1 MSAPTHPSTDRPV
14 RPKPKVSSS
23 EKVYACS
30 HCSKAYARRDYLER
44 HALNHERPA
53 CVCSVCGKSFAR
65 PDVLRKHQS
74 TTCNSGND
82 EGSREGDSLSSSP
95 PLQHVKAKKRKRSSR
110 TVSYVPDEMAKTVD
124 DEGAIVQ
131 ELASWQQDVK
141 DGRSTSFHIHPTDHP
156 TQMNLAHQWSI
167 PNGSQDD
174 NIVDNTLAPMT
185 TSTEIHV
192 DLPDSAQE
200 DTTIIA
206 GEEFNW
212 NDAVPEQGQTGD
224 NMDDLLSWLFNPATD
239 NDILS
244 SSTIPLDN
252 EPLFED
258 LQNKGHDDD
267 LHPDE
272 TDLEVRSDLGYQSN
286 INIIPTLSQ
295 RPPSRM
301 RSTYPENYIPH
312 VPPPVSSHNIYPD
325 LSESWSSY
333 RPWRVPPKMEIVNE
347 EARASMFDLFG
358 NTARQ
363 DLMSPSFS
371 LQQMRLHLELYF
383 MHFAPLYPI
392 VHEASLPYRKLP
404 PDLLL
409 AMICVG
415 TAFANDPEGL
425 EMASKV
431 HKHLRTRVFDMVED
445 QPTASV
451 SSLQT
456 ILLLNHFA
464 RSFCSLKQHDVA
476 QIFHSPIINLA
487 RQSGMLLP
495 NFDRKLQNSLDDP
508 MACWLEWVAEE
519 ERKRLGW
526 FSFMMDTEN
535 AALYRGFLLIH
546 CYLIQID
553 VPCSDEVWQSSNPL
567 EWNTALT
574 QSVRPPSFR
583 SLLRDLAGRGYIA
596 PGLTKLVLWILLH
609 GLHCVQWTLLWRDLG
624 DLSMVHVSKIT
635 NWKDSCRKAFDTWRT
650 YVDDN
655 FGMSNPSLKATPL
668 LSRPEHPMLSA
679 GIPFSHLGAVL
690 LLSDTEQIR
699 IFAGTKK
706 IAGRPISPGE
716 WAAANVYVNSWA
728 KSQDGAYCCF
738 AALRLLAHVFRW
750 SSETKFQRTSMV
762 PWCVYLAALV
772 IWSYS
777 SALEGHDPLLA
788 PFILI
793 TLGSSNSNPLVR
805 IEPSLAQRSAIDYLD
820 DLLSVDHPFSL
831 PSIKDK
837 NRCAGVVAYTAY
849 LAGTLKRGVMEECR
863 AVLLGLLT
871 EHV

>member
-1 MSAPTHPSTDRPV
+1 MSNTPRGEWGVAEHITP
-14 RPKPKVSSS
+14 
-23 EKVYACS
+23 
-30 HCSKAYARRDYLER
+30 
-44 HALNHERPA
+44 
-53 CVCSVCGKSFAR
+53 
-65 PDVLRKHQS
+65 
-74 TTCNSGND
+74 
-82 EGSREGDSLSSSP
+82 
-95 PLQHVKAKKRKRSSR
+95 
-110 TVSYVPDEMAKTVD
+110 
-124 DEGAIVQ
+124 
-131 ELASWQQDVK
+131 WQQTRNDH
-141 DGRSTSFHIHPTDHP
+141 DGDHLDLSPINALSGSGSTHD
-156 TQMNLAHQWSI
+156 WSI
-167 PNGSQDD
+167 SESTQVMN
-174 NIVDNTLAPMT
+174 NTLLHINATPEDMHM
-185 TSTEIHV
+185 SLGHH
-192 DLPDSAQE
+192 D

-212 NDAVPEQGQTGD
+212 NGVGEDMSSGQVQNGD
-224 NMDDLLSWLFNPATD
+224 NMDDLLSWLFNPSTD

-244 SSTIPLDN
+244 SSTIPLENQSTFD
-252 EPLFED
+252 E
-258 LQNKGHDDD
+258 LQNNTHGDIAISTNNDTGNRSRSESIDD
-267 LHPDE
+267 
-272 TDLEVRSDLGYQSN
+272 QSQ
-286 INIIPTLSQ
+286 INLTTIPTLSQ

-312 VPPPVSSHNIYPD
+312 VPPPVPSQNIYPD
-325 LSESWSSY
+325 LSERWSSY
-333 RPWRVPPKMEIVNE
+333 RPWRIPAKVEIVDE
-347 EARASMFDLFG
+347 EARAAMLDFFD
-358 NTARQ
+358 NNAKR
-363 DLMSPSFS
+363 DLMSPCFS
-371 LQQMRLHLELYF
+371 IQQMRLYLELYF

-392 VHEASLPYRKLP
+392 IHEASLPYRKLS

-415 TAFANDPEGL
+415 TAFANDPEGI
-425 EMASKV
+425 EMASKI
-431 HKHLRTRVFDMVED
+431 HKHLRNRVFDMVED
-445 QPTASV
+445 EPTASV

-495 NFDRKLQNSLDDP
+495 NLDRMLQNSLDDP
-508 MACWLEWVAEE
+508 MACWLEWIAEE

-526 FSFMMDTEN
+526 FSFLMDTEN

-567 EWNTALT
+567 EWTSALT
-574 QSVRPPSFR
+574 QSARPPSFR
-583 SLLRDLAGRGYIA
+583 NLLRDLAGRGYIA

-635 NWKDSCRKAFDTWRT
+635 NWKDSCRKAFDIWRV

-655 FGMSNPSLKATPL
+655 FGIAKASPLAMSIASTA
-668 LSRPEHPMLSA
+668 EHPMLSA
-679 GIPFSHLGAVL
+679 GIPFSHLGTVL

-728 KSQDGAYCCF
+728 KSQDGAYCCH

-777 SALEGHDPLLA
+777 SALEGPDPLLA

-793 TLGSSNSNPLVR
+793 TSSSTTSHQVR

-820 DLLSVDHPFSL
+820 NLLSVDHPFSL
-831 PSIKDK
+831 PSVKGK
-837 NRCAGVVAYTAY
+837 NKCAGLVAYTAY

-863 AVLLGLLT
+863 TVLLGLLT
-871 EHV
+871 EHA